1 MNDYIAYCG
10 LDCEGCDA
18 RIATAN
24 NDDALRKKVAKLW
37 SELNGV
43 PITPDMIFCDGCR
56 MNGRKTPYCESL
68 CPIRQCALEKG
79 VSTCAGCGELLTC
92 EKVGMILENNDEAR
106 KRLTDAAGSRN
117 HRP

>member
-24 NDDALRKKVAKLW
+24 NDDALREKVAKLW

-68 CPIRQCALEKG
+68 CPIRQCALQKG
-79 VSTCAGCGELLTC
+79 VETCGSCGEVRAC
-92 EKVGMILENNDEAR
+92 KKAEMILGNN
-106 KRLTDAAGSRN
+106 TDARRTLGLDK
-117 HRP
+117 

>member
-1 MNDYIAYCG
+1 
-10 LDCEGCDA
+10 
-18 RIATAN
+18 
-24 NDDALRKKVAKLW
+24 
-37 SELNGV
+37 V

-56 MNGRKTPYCESL
+56 TNGRKTPYCESL

-79 VSTCAGCGELLTC
+79 VSTCGGCGEMLTC

-106 KRLTDAAGSRN
+106 KRLTDAAESRN